1 MNLTKAIITAMKEE
15 AELIIKKFN
24 LKETKSL
31 RNIKIFE
38 WTRSW
43 DDWEENLVL
52 VLWWIWKIQAAIA
65 TTYLLENYS
74 VDKIINIWIAG
85 NLTGNDLKVW
95 DVLLPNTFIQQDMYL
110 PFEWSHLDYAKKP
123 IFLEYAIWENYDLQK
138 FWLILNWVC
147 VTGDEFVD
155 KEERISKLRVDFWAD
170 ICEMEAFSILSV
182 AREYNM
188 LDKCIVIKAISDWA
202 DNEAKEAHMNNL
214 EFAMNNSISI
224 FCNFS
229 FSEAII
235 HYPKYFLD
243 FYLEKKLYGYYFWA
257 GSFLFL
263 WKSNL
268 TISLNYSF
276 YCSYICLFYKKWK
289 KIFDIFCFCFL
300 FVVITLS
307 FDVIFIRSF
316 CKLFWDICNFI
327 CFSL

>member
-31 RNIKIFE
+31 KNIKIFE

-110 PFEWSHLDYAKKP
+110 PFEWSHLGYAKKP

-155 KEERISKLRVDFWAD
+155 KEDRISKLRVDFWAD

-224 FCNFS
+224 
-229 FSEAII
+229 
-235 HYPKYFLD
+235 
-243 FYLEKKLYGYYFWA
+243 LE
-257 GSFLFL
+257 
-263 WKSNL
+263 
-268 TISLNYSF
+268 
-276 YCSYICLFYKKWK
+276 
-289 KIFDIFCFCFL
+289 
-300 FVVITLS
+300 
-307 FDVIFIRSF
+307 FI
-316 CKLFWDICNFI
+316 L
-327 CFSL
+327 

>member
-15 AELIIKKFN
+15 ADLIIKKFG

-31 RNIKIFE
+31 KNIKIFE

-138 FWLILNWVC
+138 FWLILNWFF
-147 VTGDEFVD
+147 VTGDYFVD
-155 KEERISKLRVDFWAD
+155 KEERLSKLRVDFWAV
-170 ICEMEAFSILSV
+170 ICEMEAFAFLTT
-182 AREYNM
+182 AREYGI

-202 DNEAKEAHMNNL
+202 DNEAKDAHMNNL
-214 EFAMNNSISI
+214 EFAMENSI
-224 FCNFS
+224 
-229 FSEAII
+229 AI
-235 HYPKYFLD
+235 
-243 FYLEKKLYGYYFWA
+243 LE
-257 GSFLFL
+257 
-263 WKSNL
+263 
-268 TISLNYSF
+268 
-276 YCSYICLFYKKWK
+276 
-289 KIFDIFCFCFL
+289 
-300 FVVITLS
+300 FVL
-307 FDVIFIRSF
+307 
-316 CKLFWDICNFI
+316 
-327 CFSL
+327 

>member
-1 MNLTKAIITAMKEE
+1 MNLTKAIVTAMKEE
-15 AELIIKKFN
+15 ADLIIKKFG

-31 RNIKIFE
+31 KNIKIFE
-38 WTRSW
+38 WTRVW
-43 DDWEENLVL
+43 DDWEENIVL

-110 PFEWSHLDYAKKP
+110 PFEWEHLDYAKKP

-170 ICEMEAFSILSV
+170 ICEMEAFAILTT
-182 AREYNM
+182 AREYGI

-202 DNEAKEAHMNNL
+202 DNEAKDAHMNNL
-214 EFAMNNSISI
+214 EFAMENSI
-224 FCNFS
+224 
-229 FSEAII
+229 AI
-235 HYPKYFLD
+235 
-243 FYLEKKLYGYYFWA
+243 LE
-257 GSFLFL
+257 
-263 WKSNL
+263 
-268 TISLNYSF
+268 
-276 YCSYICLFYKKWK
+276 
-289 KIFDIFCFCFL
+289 
-300 FVVITLS
+300 FVL
-307 FDVIFIRSF
+307 
-316 CKLFWDICNFI
+316 
-327 CFSL
+327 

>member
-1 MNLTKAIITAMKEE
+1 MNLIKAIITAMKEE

-31 RNIKIFE
+31 KNIKIFE

-224 FCNFS
+224 
-229 FSEAII
+229 
-235 HYPKYFLD
+235 
-243 FYLEKKLYGYYFWA
+243 LE
-257 GSFLFL
+257 
-263 WKSNL
+263 
-268 TISLNYSF
+268 
-276 YCSYICLFYKKWK
+276 
-289 KIFDIFCFCFL
+289 
-300 FVVITLS
+300 
-307 FDVIFIRSF
+307 FI
-316 CKLFWDICNFI
+316 L
-327 CFSL
+327 

>member
-110 PFEWSHLDYAKKP
+110 PFEWSHLDYAKKL

-224 FCNFS
+224 
-229 FSEAII
+229 
-235 HYPKYFLD
+235 
-243 FYLEKKLYGYYFWA
+243 LE
-257 GSFLFL
+257 
-263 WKSNL
+263 
-268 TISLNYSF
+268 
-276 YCSYICLFYKKWK
+276 
-289 KIFDIFCFCFL
+289 
-300 FVVITLS
+300 
-307 FDVIFIRSF
+307 FI
-316 CKLFWDICNFI
+316 L
-327 CFSL
+327 

>member
-31 RNIKIFE
+31 KNIKIFE

-95 DVLLPNTFIQQDMYL
+95 DVILPNTFIQQDMYL
-110 PFEWSHLDYAKKP
+110 PFEWEHLDYAKKP

-147 VTGDEFVD
+147 ATWDEFVD
-155 KEERISKLRVDFWAD
+155 NRERMSELINDFWAD
-170 ICEMEAFSILSV
+170 ICEMEAFAILTT
-182 AREYNM
+182 AREYGI

-202 DNEAKEAHMNNL
+202 DNEAKDTHMNNL
-214 EFAMNNSISI
+214 EFAMENSI
-224 FCNFS
+224 
-229 FSEAII
+229 AI
-235 HYPKYFLD
+235 
-243 FYLEKKLYGYYFWA
+243 LE
-257 GSFLFL
+257 
-263 WKSNL
+263 
-268 TISLNYSF
+268 
-276 YCSYICLFYKKWK
+276 
-289 KIFDIFCFCFL
+289 
-300 FVVITLS
+300 FVL
-307 FDVIFIRSF
+307 
-316 CKLFWDICNFI
+316 
-327 CFSL
+327 

>member
-15 AELIIKKFN
+15 AGLIIKKFN

-31 RNIKIFE
+31 KNIKIFE

-224 FCNFS
+224 
-229 FSEAII
+229 
-235 HYPKYFLD
+235 
-243 FYLEKKLYGYYFWA
+243 LE
-257 GSFLFL
+257 
-263 WKSNL
+263 
-268 TISLNYSF
+268 
-276 YCSYICLFYKKWK
+276 
-289 KIFDIFCFCFL
+289 
-300 FVVITLS
+300 
-307 FDVIFIRSF
+307 FI
-316 CKLFWDICNFI
+316 L
-327 CFSL
+327 

>member
-1 MNLTKAIITAMKEE
+1 MNLTQAIITAMKEE

-31 RNIKIFE
+31 KNIKIFE
-38 WTRSW
+38 WMRSW
-43 DDWEENLVL
+43 DDWEENLIL

-224 FCNFS
+224 
-229 FSEAII
+229 
-235 HYPKYFLD
+235 
-243 FYLEKKLYGYYFWA
+243 LE
-257 GSFLFL
+257 
-263 WKSNL
+263 
-268 TISLNYSF
+268 
-276 YCSYICLFYKKWK
+276 
-289 KIFDIFCFCFL
+289 
-300 FVVITLS
+300 
-307 FDVIFIRSF
+307 FI
-316 CKLFWDICNFI
+316 L
-327 CFSL
+327 

>member
-1 MNLTKAIITAMKEE
+1 MNLTKAIINAMKEE

-31 RNIKIFE
+31 KNIKIFE

-224 FCNFS
+224 
-229 FSEAII
+229 
-235 HYPKYFLD
+235 
-243 FYLEKKLYGYYFWA
+243 LE
-257 GSFLFL
+257 
-263 WKSNL
+263 
-268 TISLNYSF
+268 
-276 YCSYICLFYKKWK
+276 
-289 KIFDIFCFCFL
+289 
-300 FVVITLS
+300 
-307 FDVIFIRSF
+307 FI
-316 CKLFWDICNFI
+316 L
-327 CFSL
+327 

>member
-1 MNLTKAIITAMKEE
+1 M
-15 AELIIKKFN
+15 
-24 LKETKSL
+24 
-31 RNIKIFE
+31 
-38 WTRSW
+38 
-43 DDWEENLVL
+43 
-52 VLWWIWKIQAAIA
+52 WWIWKIQAAIA

-224 FCNFS
+224 
-229 FSEAII
+229 
-235 HYPKYFLD
+235 
-243 FYLEKKLYGYYFWA
+243 LE
-257 GSFLFL
+257 
-263 WKSNL
+263 
-268 TISLNYSF
+268 
-276 YCSYICLFYKKWK
+276 
-289 KIFDIFCFCFL
+289 
-300 FVVITLS
+300 
-307 FDVIFIRSF
+307 FI
-316 CKLFWDICNFI
+316 L
-327 CFSL
+327 

>member
-31 RNIKIFE
+31 KNIKIFE

-224 FCNFS
+224 
-229 FSEAII
+229 
-235 HYPKYFLD
+235 
-243 FYLEKKLYGYYFWA
+243 LE
-257 GSFLFL
+257 
-263 WKSNL
+263 
-268 TISLNYSF
+268 
-276 YCSYICLFYKKWK
+276 
-289 KIFDIFCFCFL
+289 
-300 FVVITLS
+300 
-307 FDVIFIRSF
+307 FI
-316 CKLFWDICNFI
+316 L
-327 CFSL
+327 

>member
-1 MNLTKAIITAMKEE
+1 MNLTKAIINAMKEE

-31 RNIKIFE
+31 KNIKIFE

-95 DVLLPNTFIQQDMYL
+95 DVLLPNTFIEQDMYL

-224 FCNFS
+224 
-229 FSEAII
+229 
-235 HYPKYFLD
+235 
-243 FYLEKKLYGYYFWA
+243 LE
-257 GSFLFL
+257 
-263 WKSNL
+263 
-268 TISLNYSF
+268 
-276 YCSYICLFYKKWK
+276 
-289 KIFDIFCFCFL
+289 
-300 FVVITLS
+300 
-307 FDVIFIRSF
+307 FI
-316 CKLFWDICNFI
+316 L
-327 CFSL
+327 

>member
-31 RNIKIFE
+31 KNIKIFE

-123 IFLEYAIWENYDLQK
+123 IFLEYAIWENHDLQK

-155 KEERISKLRVDFWAD
+155 KEDRISKLRVDFWAD

-224 FCNFS
+224 
-229 FSEAII
+229 
-235 HYPKYFLD
+235 
-243 FYLEKKLYGYYFWA
+243 LE
-257 GSFLFL
+257 
-263 WKSNL
+263 
-268 TISLNYSF
+268 
-276 YCSYICLFYKKWK
+276 
-289 KIFDIFCFCFL
+289 
-300 FVVITLS
+300 
-307 FDVIFIRSF
+307 FI
-316 CKLFWDICNFI
+316 L
-327 CFSL
+327 

>member
-31 RNIKIFE
+31 KNIRIFE

-224 FCNFS
+224 
-229 FSEAII
+229 
-235 HYPKYFLD
+235 
-243 FYLEKKLYGYYFWA
+243 LE
-257 GSFLFL
+257 
-263 WKSNL
+263 
-268 TISLNYSF
+268 
-276 YCSYICLFYKKWK
+276 
-289 KIFDIFCFCFL
+289 
-300 FVVITLS
+300 
-307 FDVIFIRSF
+307 FI
-316 CKLFWDICNFI
+316 L
-327 CFSL
+327 

>member
-31 RNIKIFE
+31 KNIKIFE

-95 DVLLPNTFIQQDMYL
+95 DVLLPNTFTQQDMYL

-224 FCNFS
+224 
-229 FSEAII
+229 
-235 HYPKYFLD
+235 
-243 FYLEKKLYGYYFWA
+243 LE
-257 GSFLFL
+257 
-263 WKSNL
+263 
-268 TISLNYSF
+268 
-276 YCSYICLFYKKWK
+276 
-289 KIFDIFCFCFL
+289 
-300 FVVITLS
+300 
-307 FDVIFIRSF
+307 FI
-316 CKLFWDICNFI
+316 L
-327 CFSL
+327 

>member
-31 RNIKIFE
+31 KNIKILE

-188 LDKCIVIKAISDWA
+188 LDKCIVIKSISDWA

-224 FCNFS
+224 
-229 FSEAII
+229 
-235 HYPKYFLD
+235 
-243 FYLEKKLYGYYFWA
+243 LE
-257 GSFLFL
+257 
-263 WKSNL
+263 
-268 TISLNYSF
+268 
-276 YCSYICLFYKKWK
+276 
-289 KIFDIFCFCFL
+289 
-300 FVVITLS
+300 
-307 FDVIFIRSF
+307 FI
-316 CKLFWDICNFI
+316 L
-327 CFSL
+327 

>member
-31 RNIKIFE
+31 KNIKIFE

-43 DDWEENLVL
+43 DDWEENLIL
-52 VLWWIWKIQAAIA
+52 ILWWIWKIQAAIA

-155 KEERISKLRVDFWAD
+155 KEDRISKLRVDFWAD

-188 LDKCIVIKAISDWA
+188 LDKCIVVKAISDWA

-224 FCNFS
+224 
-229 FSEAII
+229 
-235 HYPKYFLD
+235 
-243 FYLEKKLYGYYFWA
+243 LE
-257 GSFLFL
+257 
-263 WKSNL
+263 
-268 TISLNYSF
+268 
-276 YCSYICLFYKKWK
+276 
-289 KIFDIFCFCFL
+289 
-300 FVVITLS
+300 
-307 FDVIFIRSF
+307 FI
-316 CKLFWDICNFI
+316 L
-327 CFSL
+327 

>member
-31 RNIKIFE
+31 KNIKIFE

-43 DDWEENLVL
+43 DDWKENLVL

-155 KEERISKLRVDFWAD
+155 KEDRISKLRVDFWAD

-224 FCNFS
+224 
-229 FSEAII
+229 
-235 HYPKYFLD
+235 
-243 FYLEKKLYGYYFWA
+243 LE
-257 GSFLFL
+257 
-263 WKSNL
+263 
-268 TISLNYSF
+268 
-276 YCSYICLFYKKWK
+276 
-289 KIFDIFCFCFL
+289 
-300 FVVITLS
+300 
-307 FDVIFIRSF
+307 FI
-316 CKLFWDICNFI
+316 L
-327 CFSL
+327 

>member
-1 MNLTKAIITAMKEE
+1 MNLTKSIITAMKEE

-31 RNIKIFE
+31 KNIKIFE

-123 IFLEYAIWENYDLQK
+123 IFLEYAIWENYGLQK

-170 ICEMEAFSILSV
+170 ICEMEAFAILTT
-182 AREYNM
+182 AREYGI

-202 DNEAKEAHMNNL
+202 DNEAKDAHMNNL
-214 EFAMNNSISI
+214 EFAMENSI
-224 FCNFS
+224 
-229 FSEAII
+229 AI
-235 HYPKYFLD
+235 
-243 FYLEKKLYGYYFWA
+243 LE
-257 GSFLFL
+257 
-263 WKSNL
+263 
-268 TISLNYSF
+268 
-276 YCSYICLFYKKWK
+276 
-289 KIFDIFCFCFL
+289 
-300 FVVITLS
+300 FVL
-307 FDVIFIRSF
+307 
-316 CKLFWDICNFI
+316 
-327 CFSL
+327 